1 MASTLDKAGR
11 SNSTAGITAV
21 GVVLF
26 FGAVMA
32 AYAGMTLIWRGTV
45 LDELW
50 ALNMPA
56 YERLA
61 PFGAIAGPVFL
72 LLSAALA
79 CTGAGWFKRRL
90 WGWRLATIVI
100 LVQVLGDLINLLRGD
115 FIRGGIGLAIAG
127 LLLFY
132 LLRPKVRVLFEQ
144 SGASGTRCRSLLV
157 PLCLGGQ
164 AALTAMDLELSFI
177 RAHVAASNL
186 RPAVKILAGPA
197 HPPGE
202 MNRFRSC
209 SGEMEGLPAF
219 ALRAVGPVN
228 RVDNRVGSVNSN
240 HAVKVDGG
248 RASSTVIARC
258 CVQGHLRDV
267 AVLRGVAGSRQKEKQ
282 ARTQHQQRQRNP
294 SSTR

>member
-1 MASTLDKAGR
+1 MASMLDKAGR
-11 SNSTAGITAV
+11 RKSTVGITAV
-21 GVVLF
+21 GIFLF

-32 AYAGMTLIWRGTV
+32 AFAGTTLIWRGTV

-79 CTGAGWFKRRL
+79 CAGAGWFKRRL

-144 SGASGTRCRSLLV
+144 SGASGTR
-157 PLCLGGQ
+157 
-164 AALTAMDLELSFI
+164 
-177 RAHVAASNL
+177 
-186 RPAVKILAGPA
+186 
-197 HPPGE
+197 
-202 MNRFRSC
+202 
-209 SGEMEGLPAF
+209 
-219 ALRAVGPVN
+219 
-228 RVDNRVGSVNSN
+228 
-240 HAVKVDGG
+240 
-248 RASSTVIARC
+248 
-258 CVQGHLRDV
+258 
-267 AVLRGVAGSRQKEKQ
+267 
-282 ARTQHQQRQRNP
+282 
-294 SSTR
+294 